1 MRKLIVSLIMMMT
14 GMGSAWAQG
23 VPFFRNFTATEY
35 KGHNMNFDIISGAD
49 GTIYVANFEGLLYY
63 DNCVWHMIHTP
74 GITRITAV
82 FRDSKN
88 VIWTGGYNYIGYLET
103 NARGQLQLHSLKN
116 TSIQGEVDWIWEKE
130 GTVFF
135 LTSSNQIY
143 RVTGESAKVDP
154 KATLPTSGFAT
165 LSTLSHV
172 NQVQQL
178 ENGMQA
184 LATSG
189 EGVIF
194 INEKGERLFSINEDN
209 GLCSNNVAHITYN
222 KMGQLWGATDN
233 GVFAISVPSLYS
245 RFTQHEGLR
254 SEVTSLD
261 KLGHEIYAGT
271 LSGLYKK
278 KGKTFE
284 LIKEISHTCW
294 QIAQQGDHMLVA
306 SMDGIFRVSPNGSV
320 KQLTTSSVLS
330 LFVEEDGFYS
340 GEMDGLYFNTPDGK
354 HEKLN
359 NIEKVVKMLKDQSGH
374 LWLQTIYGKIWKSN
388 SKNNFVPFTSEK
400 DIQEVATL
408 VVDNG
413 NVKPI
418 LANTN
423 KPFPYPLFSYTDKTN
438 MIWLTDN
445 KGRDL
450 YAFKN
455 GQVDDH
461 MSQIL
466 EPFKDYTV
474 RAMLQDGDLLWMGG
488 ERGITVV
495 DLSDEPILMKT
506 KPQVLFR
513 SIYLAGDSLL
523 YGGYGKQPDILSN
536 LSSDERHLI
545 FTYSLNFP
553 TVIGKAQYRY
563 RINGSKWSAW
573 DEDVATE
580 LFNQPYGENTLEVQG
595 RDAWG
600 RVTEISKITF
610 VYDYPLHMRWY
621 MILLYIIVGALIIY
635 ALVQLRLRR
644 LEKDKMR
651 LENLVKER
659 TAEVVRLE
667 KIASVGKLTQGLID
681 RILNPLNYINNF
693 SKLSQ
698 GLVKDVTANIEDE
711 KDHMD
716 EEIYEDTMDVLD
728 MLKGNL
734 EKVSEHGANTTRTL
748 KAMEE
753 MLKDRSGGMVKMDLN
768 ALMKQDQEMLMKYYE
783 KDIATYH
790 IKVAFNLPEASLMIN
805 GNADQLSKTVMS
817 LLGNSVYAVI
827 KKVGKHPAGYTPE
840 IILTL
845 SKQDNLVT
853 IKIHDNGTGISENII
868 HKIFDPFFTTKTT
881 AEASGVGLYLSKE
894 IAQNHGGD
902 IAVDSTKDEYTEF
915 TIHIPTL

>member
-14 GMGSAWAQG
+14 GMGSAWSQG

-143 RVTGESAKVDP
+143 RVEGESAKVDP

-320 KQLTTSSVLS
+320 KQLTTLSVLS

-418 LANTN
+418 LANTS

-790 IKVAFNLPEASLMIN
+790 IKVAFNLPETSLMIN

>member
-14 GMGSAWAQG
+14 GMGSAWSQG

-143 RVTGESAKVDP
+143 RVEGESAKVDP

-455 GQVDDH
+455 GQVDEH
-461 MSQIL
+461 MSLIL

-523 YGGYGKQPDILSN
+523 YGGYGKQPDSLSN

-817 LLGNSVYAVI
+817 LLGNAVYAVI
-827 KKVGKHPAGYTPE
+827 KKVGKHPTGYTPE

>member
-14 GMGSAWAQG
+14 GMGSAWSQG

-103 NARGQLQLHSLKN
+103 NARGQLQLHSLQN

-143 RVTGESAKVDP
+143 RVEGESAKVDP

-418 LANTN
+418 LANTS

-768 ALMKQDQEMLMKYYE
+768 ALMKQDQEMLLKYYE

>member
-261 KLGHEIYAGT
+261 KLEHEIYAGT

-418 LANTN
+418 LANTS

-753 MLKDRSGGMVKMDLN
+753 MLKDRAGGMVKMDLN

-817 LLGNSVYAVI
+817 LLGNAVYAVI

>member
-14 GMGSAWAQG
+14 GMGSAWSQG

-103 NARGQLQLHSLKN
+103 NARGQLQLHSLQN

-143 RVTGESAKVDP
+143 RVEGESAKVDP

-418 LANTN
+418 LANTS

-621 MILLYIIVGALIIY
+621 MILLYIIVLAFIIY
-635 ALVQLRLRR
+635 GVVQLRLRR

>member
-143 RVTGESAKVDP
+143 RVEGESAKVDP

-418 LANTN
+418 LANTS

-768 ALMKQDQEMLMKYYE
+768 ALMKQDQEMLLKYYE

>member
-143 RVTGESAKVDP
+143 RVEGESAKVDP

-359 NIEKVVKMLKDQSGH
+359 DIEKVVKMLKDQSGH

-455 GQVDDH
+455 GQVDEH
-461 MSQIL
+461 MSLIL

-580 LFNQPYGENTLEVQG
+580 LFNQPYGKNTLEVQG

-635 ALVQLRLRR
+635 ALVQFRLRQ

>member
-14 GMGSAWAQG
+14 GMGSAWSQG

-143 RVTGESAKVDP
+143 RVEGESAKVDP

-418 LANTN
+418 LANTS

-455 GQVDDH
+455 GQVDEH
-461 MSQIL
+461 MSLIL

-580 LFNQPYGENTLEVQG
+580 LFNQPYGKNTLEVQG

-827 KKVGKHPAGYTPE
+827 KKVGKHPTGYTPE

>member
-103 NARGQLQLHSLKN
+103 NARGQLQLHSLQN

-143 RVTGESAKVDP
+143 RVEGESAKVDP

-768 ALMKQDQEMLMKYYE
+768 ALMKQDQEMLLKYYE

-790 IKVAFNLPEASLMIN
+790 IKVAFNLPESSLMIN

-827 KKVGKHPAGYTPE
+827 KKVGKHPTGYTPE

>member
-143 RVTGESAKVDP
+143 RVEGESAKVDP

-320 KQLTTSSVLS
+320 KQLTTLSVLS

-340 GEMDGLYFNTPDGK
+340 GEMDGLYFNAPDGK

-418 LANTN
+418 LANTS

-827 KKVGKHPAGYTPE
+827 KKVGKHPTGYTPE

>member
-143 RVTGESAKVDP
+143 RVEGESAKVDP

-418 LANTN
+418 LANTS

-768 ALMKQDQEMLMKYYE
+768 ALMKQDQEMLLKYYE

-790 IKVAFNLPEASLMIN
+790 IKVAFNLPESSLMIN

-827 KKVGKHPAGYTPE
+827 KKVGKHPTGYTPE

>member
-143 RVTGESAKVDP
+143 RVEGESAKVDP

-455 GQVDDH
+455 GQVDEH
-461 MSQIL
+461 MSLIL

-474 RAMLQDGDLLWMGG
+474 RAMLQDGDMLWMGG

-580 LFNQPYGENTLEVQG
+580 LFNQPYGKNTLEVQG

-635 ALVQLRLRR
+635 ALVQFRLRQ

>member
-1 MRKLIVSLIMMMT
+1 
-14 GMGSAWAQG
+14 
-23 VPFFRNFTATEY
+23 
-35 KGHNMNFDIISGAD
+35 
-49 GTIYVANFEGLLYY
+49 
-63 DNCVWHMIHTP
+63 MIHTP

-103 NARGQLQLHSLKN
+103 NARGQLQLHSLQN

-143 RVTGESAKVDP
+143 RVEGESAKVDP

-194 INEKGERLFSINEDN
+194 INEKGERLFSINEEN

-418 LANTN
+418 LANTS

>member
-116 TSIQGEVDWIWEKE
+116 TSIHGEVDWIWEKE

-143 RVTGESAKVDP
+143 RVEGESAKVDP

-165 LSTLSHV
+165 LSTESHV

-278 KGKTFE
+278 AGKAFE
-284 LIKEISHTCW
+284 PVKEISHTCW

-408 VVDNG
+408 VVENG

-455 GQVDDH
+455 GQVDEH
-461 MSQIL
+461 MSLIL

-523 YGGYGKQPDILSN
+523 YGGYGKQPNILSN

-580 LFNQPYGENTLEVQG
+580 LFNQPYGKNTLEVQG

-635 ALVQLRLRR
+635 ALVQFRLRQ

>member
-143 RVTGESAKVDP
+143 RVEGESAKVDP

-827 KKVGKHPAGYTPE
+827 KKVGKHPTGYTPE

>member
-143 RVTGESAKVDP
+143 RVEGESAKVDP

-359 NIEKVVKMLKDQSGH
+359 DIEKVVKMLKDQSGH

-635 ALVQLRLRR
+635 ALVQFRLRQ

-790 IKVAFNLPEASLMIN
+790 IKVAFNLPESSLMIN

>member
-143 RVTGESAKVDP
+143 RVEGESAKVDP

-359 NIEKVVKMLKDQSGH
+359 DIEKVVKMLKDQSGH

-635 ALVQLRLRR
+635 ALVQFRLRQ

>member
-143 RVTGESAKVDP
+143 RVEGESAKVDP

-194 INEKGERLFSINEDN
+194 VNEKGERLFSINEDN

-418 LANTN
+418 LANTS

-827 KKVGKHPAGYTPE
+827 KKVGKHPTGYTPE

>member
-1 MRKLIVSLIMMMT
+1 MRTLLLSILFTLLAST
-14 GMGSAWAQG
+14 GWSQG
-23 VPFFRNFTATEY
+23 IPFIRNYSATEY
-35 KGHNMNFDIISGAD
+35 GGNNQNFDIMTGKD
-49 GTIYVANFEGLLYY
+49 GIVYVANFEGLLYY

-418 LANTN
+418 LANTS

-495 DLSDEPILMKT
+495 DLSEEPILMKT
-506 KPQVLFR
+506 KPQILFR
-513 SIYLAGDSLL
+513 SIYIGGDSLL

-580 LFNQPYGENTLEVQG
+580 LFNQPYGKNTLEVQG

-635 ALVQLRLRR
+635 ALVQFRLRQ

-768 ALMKQDQEMLMKYYE
+768 ALMKQDQEMLLKYYE

-790 IKVAFNLPEASLMIN
+790 IKVVFNLPEASLMIN

-817 LLGNSVYAVI
+817 LLGNAVYAVI
-827 KKVGKHPAGYTPE
+827 KKVGKHPTGYTPE

>member
-143 RVTGESAKVDP
+143 RVEGESAKVDP

-359 NIEKVVKMLKDQSGH
+359 DIEKVVKMLKDQSGH

-817 LLGNSVYAVI
+817 LLGNAVYAVI
-827 KKVGKHPAGYTPE
+827 KKVGKHPTGYTPE

>member
-143 RVTGESAKVDP
+143 RVEGESAKVDP

-455 GQVDDH
+455 GQVDEH
-461 MSQIL
+461 MSLIL

-488 ERGITVV
+488 DKGVNVV
-495 DLSDEPILMKT
+495 
-506 KPQVLFR
+506 
-513 SIYLAGDSLL
+513 SL
-523 YGGYGKQPDILSN
+523 
-536 LSSDERHLI
+536 
-545 FTYSLNFP
+545 
-553 TVIGKAQYRY
+553 
-563 RINGSKWSAW
+563 
-573 DEDVATE
+573 
-580 LFNQPYGENTLEVQG
+580 
-595 RDAWG
+595 
-600 RVTEISKITF
+600 
-610 VYDYPLHMRWY
+610 
-621 MILLYIIVGALIIY
+621 
-635 ALVQLRLRR
+635 
-644 LEKDKMR
+644 
-651 LENLVKER
+651 
-659 TAEVVRLE
+659 
-667 KIASVGKLTQGLID
+667 
-681 RILNPLNYINNF
+681 
-693 SKLSQ
+693 
-698 GLVKDVTANIEDE
+698 
-711 KDHMD
+711 
-716 EEIYEDTMDVLD
+716 
-728 MLKGNL
+728 
-734 EKVSEHGANTTRTL
+734 
-748 KAMEE
+748 
-753 MLKDRSGGMVKMDLN
+753 
-768 ALMKQDQEMLMKYYE
+768 
-783 KDIATYH
+783 
-790 IKVAFNLPEASLMIN
+790 
-805 GNADQLSKTVMS
+805 
-817 LLGNSVYAVI
+817 
-827 KKVGKHPAGYTPE
+827 
-840 IILTL
+840 
-845 SKQDNLVT
+845 
-853 IKIHDNGTGISENII
+853 I
-868 HKIFDPFFTTKTT
+868 HKDPVRDVKPTLP
-881 AEASGVGLYLSKE
+881 LYLS
-894 IAQNHGGD
+894 GW
-902 IAVDSTKDEYTEF
+902 
-915 TIHIPTL
+915 

>member
-261 KLGHEIYAGT
+261 KLEHEIYAGT

-320 KQLTTSSVLS
+320 KQLTTLSVLS

-827 KKVGKHPAGYTPE
+827 KKVGKHPTGYTPE

>member
-143 RVTGESAKVDP
+143 RVEGESAKVDP

-278 KGKTFE
+278 AGKTFE
-284 LIKEISHTCW
+284 PVKEISHTCW

-359 NIEKVVKMLKDQSGH
+359 DIEKVVKMLKDQAGH

-408 VVDNG
+408 VVENG

-418 LANTN
+418 LANTS

-455 GQVDDH
+455 GQVDEH
-461 MSQIL
+461 MSLIL

-580 LFNQPYGENTLEVQG
+580 LFNQPYGKNTLEVQG

-635 ALVQLRLRR
+635 ALVQFRLRQ
-644 LEKDKMR
+644 LEKDKVR

>member
-103 NARGQLQLHSLKN
+103 NARGQLQLHSLQN

-143 RVTGESAKVDP
+143 RVEGESAKVDP

-194 INEKGERLFSINEDN
+194 INEKGERLFIINEDN

-790 IKVAFNLPEASLMIN
+790 IKVAFNLPESSLMIN

-817 LLGNSVYAVI
+817 LLGNAVYAVI
-827 KKVGKHPAGYTPE
+827 KKVGKHPTGYTPE

>member
-143 RVTGESAKVDP
+143 RVEGESAKVDP

-418 LANTN
+418 LANTS

-827 KKVGKHPAGYTPE
+827 KKVGKHPTGYTPE

>member
-143 RVTGESAKVDP
+143 RVEGESAKVDP

-455 GQVDDH
+455 GQVDEH
-461 MSQIL
+461 MSLIL

-768 ALMKQDQEMLMKYYE
+768 ALMKQDQEMLLKYYE

-817 LLGNSVYAVI
+817 LLGNAVYAVI
-827 KKVGKHPAGYTPE
+827 KKVGKHPTGYTPE

>member
-143 RVTGESAKVDP
+143 RVEGESAKVDP

>member
-143 RVTGESAKVDP
+143 RVEGESAKVDP

-165 LSTLSHV
+165 LSTESHV

-418 LANTN
+418 LANTS

-768 ALMKQDQEMLMKYYE
+768 ALMKQDQEMLLKYYE

>member
-635 ALVQLRLRR
+635 ALVQLRLRK

-768 ALMKQDQEMLMKYYE
+768 ALMKQDQEMLLKYYE

>member
-143 RVTGESAKVDP
+143 RVEGESAKVDP

-165 LSTLSHV
+165 LSTESHV

-455 GQVDDH
+455 GQVDEH
-461 MSQIL
+461 MSLIL

-817 LLGNSVYAVI
+817 LLGNAVYAVI

>member
-1 MRKLIVSLIMMMT
+1 
-14 GMGSAWAQG
+14 
-23 VPFFRNFTATEY
+23 
-35 KGHNMNFDIISGAD
+35 MNFDIISGAD

-103 NARGQLQLHSLKN
+103 NARGQLQLHSLQN

-143 RVTGESAKVDP
+143 RVEGESAKVDP

-165 LSTLSHV
+165 LSTESHV

-418 LANTN
+418 LANTS

-455 GQVDDH
+455 GQVDEH
-461 MSQIL
+461 MSLIL

-635 ALVQLRLRR
+635 ALVQFRLRQ

>member
-143 RVTGESAKVDP
+143 RVEGESAKVDP

-455 GQVDDH
+455 GQVDEH
-461 MSQIL
+461 MSLIL

>member
-1 MRKLIVSLIMMMT
+1 MMT

-143 RVTGESAKVDP
+143 RVEGESAKVDP

-418 LANTN
+418 LANTS

-827 KKVGKHPAGYTPE
+827 KKVGKHPTGYTPE

>member
-14 GMGSAWAQG
+14 GMGSAWSQG

-143 RVTGESAKVDP
+143 RVEGESAKVDP

-455 GQVDDH
+455 GQVDEH
-461 MSQIL
+461 MSLIL

-790 IKVAFNLPEASLMIN
+790 IKVAFNLPETSLMIN

-827 KKVGKHPAGYTPE
+827 KKVGKHPTGYTPE

>member
-1 MRKLIVSLIMMMT
+1 
-14 GMGSAWAQG
+14 
-23 VPFFRNFTATEY
+23 
-35 KGHNMNFDIISGAD
+35 MNFDIISGAD

-143 RVTGESAKVDP
+143 RVEGESAKVDP

-455 GQVDDH
+455 GQVDEH
-461 MSQIL
+461 MSLIL

-817 LLGNSVYAVI
+817 LLGNAVYAVI
-827 KKVGKHPAGYTPE
+827 KKVGKHPTGYTPE

>member
-14 GMGSAWAQG
+14 GMGSAWSQG

-143 RVTGESAKVDP
+143 RVEGESAKVDP

-418 LANTN
+418 LANTS

-768 ALMKQDQEMLMKYYE
+768 ALMKQDQEMLLKYYE

-817 LLGNSVYAVI
+817 LLGNAVYAVI

>member
-143 RVTGESAKVDP
+143 RVEGESAKVDP

-768 ALMKQDQEMLMKYYE
+768 ALMKQDQEMLLKYYE

-790 IKVAFNLPEASLMIN
+790 IKVAFNLPESSLMIN

-817 LLGNSVYAVI
+817 LLGNAVYAVI
-827 KKVGKHPAGYTPE
+827 KKVGKHPTGYTPE

>member
-35 KGHNMNFDIISGAD
+35 KGHNMNFDIISGTD

-143 RVTGESAKVDP
+143 RVEGESAKVDP

-455 GQVDDH
+455 GQVDEH
-461 MSQIL
+461 MSLIL

-580 LFNQPYGENTLEVQG
+580 LFNQPYGKNTLEVQG